1 MRILNSVL
9 ALFIA
14 SSVVTASP
22 VALEKRADNGNV
34 VVVTVTESIT
44 RTTYTAKHK
53 VTRTVTVH
61 AAMGEPMQRP
71 ARVEPT
77 TTDIAPA
84 TPPTTVEIPTPS
96 TPSTPS
102 TPVAPAPIPATT
114 SAAVVVNDASA
125 ASTSTPSSGLF
136 SGQGTF
142 YSTGFALCFIQANS
156 MQAWKLWHH

>member
-9 ALFIA
+9 AIFLA
-14 SSVVTASP
+14 SALVTASP
-22 VALEKRADNGNV
+22 VAFEKRADNGNV

-44 RTTYTAKHK
+44 RTTHTAKHK

-71 ARVEPT
+71 APVET
-77 TTDIAPA
+77 TTHIALT
-84 TPPTTVEIPTPS
+84 TPFAAAEIPTPS

-102 TPVAPAPIPATT
+102 TPASAATPTTT
-114 SAAVVVNDASA
+114 SVAVVAKDASA

-142 YSTGFALCFIQANS
+142 YSAGFAIYVILANVL
-156 MQAWKLWHH
+156 QTWKLRRS